1 MKIGYTYI
9 SNYGPSLEA
18 QRQKLQQ
25 EGCREIFEEKTP
37 ALSCKRPEREAALE
51 TLQEGDTLVVTRL
64 DRLAASMQD
73 LLAIAQRLQEKGT
86 GLKAVDQPID
96 TGTPEGYLMFVMIG
110 PLAEFERDIR
120 KARQMDGICKARGKG
135 VAFGRKPIL
144 SDAQRLEIVQL
155 HKDGGLSHGQIASL
169 YGVSPITVYRVIK
182 RNTDTAMQETVQE
195 TNPQHGNGETA
206 MREGFQAIYSSY
218 G

>member
-1 MKIGYTYI
+1 
-9 SNYGPSLEA
+9 
-18 QRQKLQQ
+18 
-25 EGCREIFEEKTP
+25 
-37 ALSCKRPEREAALE
+37 
-51 TLQEGDTLVVTRL
+51 
-64 DRLAASMQD
+64 
-73 LLAIAQRLQEKGT
+73 
-86 GLKAVDQPID
+86 
-96 TGTPEGYLMFVMIG
+96 
-110 PLAEFERDIR
+110 
-120 KARQMDGICKARGKG
+120 MDGICKARGKG
-135 VAFGRKPIL
+135 VAFGRKPTL

-155 HKDGGLSHGQIASL
+155 HKDGGLSFDQIASL